1 MLEREWEDRAERDL
15 AKAKQSKME
24 KQASGSKLLRVLQI
38 IKTALSIGN
47 EAEELKDHIEH
58 NVEEIKDAT
67 KKW

>member
-67 KKW
+67 KK

>member
-1 MLEREWEDRAERDL
+1 MLEKEWEDCAERDV
-15 AKAKQSKME
+15 AKAKQSKLE

-38 IKTALSIGN
+38 IKTVFTIGN

>member
-24 KQASGSKLLRVLQI
+24 KQASGSKLLSVLQI

-67 KKW
+67 KK

>member
-1 MLEREWEDRAERDL
+1 MLEKEWEDRAERDL

-38 IKTALSIGN
+38 IKTVFTIGN
-47 EAEELKDHIEH
+47 EAEELKDHIEQ

-67 KKW
+67 KK